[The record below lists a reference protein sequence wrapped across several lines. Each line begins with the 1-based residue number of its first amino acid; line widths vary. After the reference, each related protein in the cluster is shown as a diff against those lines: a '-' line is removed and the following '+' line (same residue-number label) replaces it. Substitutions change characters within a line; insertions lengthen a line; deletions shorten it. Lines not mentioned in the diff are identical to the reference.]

1 MPADSDLSVWFEPLS
16 RLTGIGPKLA
26 EKVQALIGGDRL
38 VDLAFYQPNRWVD
51 RSLKSSFD
59 LLIEGEVQTVCGE
72 IQSFEGAARGSKVQK
87 VRLSDE
93 TGFLTLVFFNSNTDY
108 LKRQFPIGQRIHVSG
123 RIEDFHGQRQMTH
136 PDYVVPEAR
145 AHEIPLVEPVY
156 PLQAGITNK
165 RMIGFIRQALEILPQ
180 PREWLSGDVLK
191 QQGWPDFMSALKT
204 MHEPVE
210 LIEED
215 IHLARQRLAYDE
227 AFARALRFRQIRA
240 ATAGT
245 DAIPLIPDRQSQ
257 QDFATSLPYP
267 LTGAQKRVMEEV
279 QTDLSRSSPMQ
290 RMLQGDVGSGKTT
303 IAAYASYVA
312 AQTGHQVAVMAPTE
326 VLARQLAHSL
336 KVILEPLNMSVECL
350 TGRDKGKARKQI
362 LEDAA
367 TGQTQVLCGTH
378 ALFQTGVDF
387 QNLALVI
394 IDEQHRFG
402 VQDRGRLTDKG
413 QSPHL
418 LLMSATPIP
427 RSLSMTIHGDVDLSI
442 LDEKPPGR
450 QKIDTRTISNARAG
464 DVIDGVRRAVGRGE
478 QVFWVCPN
486 VEEDDEHMSA
496 MTRYAILDELMPGRV
511 GLVHG
516 RLSAQAKNT
525 ELERFRDGE
534 VSVLVAT
541 TVIEVGVDVPNATIM
556 VIEGA
561 EKFGLAQLHQLR
573 GRVGRGSKPSFC
585 LLIYTAPLGVTAT
598 KRLQTIR
605 DSEDGFYIAEM
616 DFKLRGP
623 GDILGL
629 EQSGMPDFRFINLVE
644 DQDLLALA
652 NRHSE
657 YLINRVD
664 ELPDE
669 INLLLELYSYSD
681 DLRPTA

>member
-1 MPADSDLSVWFEPLS
+1 
-16 RLTGIGPKLA
+16 
-26 EKVQALIGGDRL
+26 
-38 VDLAFYQPNRWVD
+38 
-51 RSLKSSFD
+51 
-59 LLIEGEVQTVCGE
+59 
-72 IQSFEGAARGSKVQK
+72 
-87 VRLSDE
+87 
-93 TGFLTLVFFNSNTDY
+93 
-108 LKRQFPIGQRIHVSG
+108 
-123 RIEDFHGQRQMTH
+123 
-136 PDYVVPEAR
+136 
-145 AHEIPLVEPVY
+145 
-156 PLQAGITNK
+156 
-165 RMIGFIRQALEILPQ
+165 
-180 PREWLSGDVLK
+180 
-191 QQGWPDFMSALKT
+191 
-204 MHEPVE
+204 
-210 LIEED
+210 
-215 IHLARQRLAYDE
+215 
-227 AFARALRFRQIRA
+227 
-240 ATAGT
+240 
-245 DAIPLIPDRQSQ
+245 
-257 QDFATSLPYP
+257 
-267 LTGAQKRVMEEV
+267 
-279 QTDLSRSSPMQ
+279 
-290 RMLQGDVGSGKTT
+290 
-303 IAAYASYVA
+303 
-312 AQTGHQVAVMAPTE
+312 
-326 VLARQLAHSL
+326 
-336 KVILEPLNMSVECL
+336 
-350 TGRDKGKARKQI
+350 
-362 LEDAA
+362 
-367 TGQTQVLCGTH
+367 
-378 ALFQTGVDF
+378 
-387 QNLALVI
+387 
-394 IDEQHRFG
+394 
-402 VQDRGRLTDKG
+402 
-413 QSPHL
+413 
-418 LLMSATPIP
+418 
-427 RSLSMTIHGDVDLSI
+427 MTIHGDVDLSI